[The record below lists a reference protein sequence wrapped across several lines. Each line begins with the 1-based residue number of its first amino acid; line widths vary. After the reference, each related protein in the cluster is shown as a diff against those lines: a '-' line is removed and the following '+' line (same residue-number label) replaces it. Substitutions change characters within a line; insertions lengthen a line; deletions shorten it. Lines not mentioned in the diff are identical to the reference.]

1 MPSTVGL
8 QKTSTRISPGVTRLV
23 DGSVRAGEGGSLVIP
38 GEVLDR
44 AGIQPGDGLICEVLP
59 SGGLRLASD
68 ALRKVY
74 VEATSCCNLA
84 CVTCIRNAW
93 DEPVGYMPMARF
105 ERLLAGLP
113 APQTHA
119 VESKSTGL
127 WGSRSSGQAAPLPS
141 SSSPITLAFGGFG
154 EPLVHPDF
162 LEMVRLARDCRLRVE
177 VTTNGTLLDAAL
189 ARELAASGV
198 VRVTISLDGPDA
210 GTYAG
215 VRGSALE
222 VVLANLTTLLEARRR
237 ARHPLS
243 VGLAFV
249 AMRRTIASLPELLR
263 LAAQVGVDFVTVSN
277 VIPHTPD
284 MASESLWNRAAWA
297 TSFPSESWR
306 PRLNLAA
313 LDLDETTRPV
323 LQAVWGTG
331 LDAPL
336 PALDEGSPRN
346 YCRFAQEGVT
356 CVAWD
361 GRVAPCLSL
370 LHTHPEYVNE
380 QWHTVKHYAVGLV
393 DERPLREIW
402 RDAAYRDLRARLRAF
417 DFSHCFTCGGCP
429 LTESNEE
436 DCYGNPFPVCGECLW
451 AQGIVLCP

>member
-8 QKTSTRISPGVTRLV
+8 QKPSTRISPGVTRLV

-93 DEPVGYMPMARF
+93 DEPVGHMPMARF
-105 ERLLAGLP
+105 ERMLAGLP

-127 WGSRSSGQAAPLPS
+127 WGSRSSGQASPLPS

-162 LEMVRLARDCRLRVE
+162 LEMVHLARERWLRIE
-177 VTTNGTLLDAAL
+177 VITNGTLLNAAL
-189 ARELAASGV
+189 ARELAALGV
-198 VRVTISLDGPDA
+198 ARVTISLDGPDE
-210 GTYAG
+210 GTYSG
-215 VRGSALE
+215 VRGDALE
-222 VVLANLTTLLEARRR
+222 VVLANLAALLEARRR
-237 ARHPLS
+237 SRRPLS

-249 AMRRTIASLPELLR
+249 AMRRNIASLPRLLQ
-263 LAAQVGVDFVTVSN
+263 LAARLGVDFVTVSN
-277 VIPHTPD
+277 VIPHTPE

-297 TSFPSESWR
+297 ASFASECWR
-306 PRLNLAA
+306 PRLTLPA
-313 LDLDETTRPV
+313 LDLDEATRSV
-323 LQAVWGTG
+323 LREVWAAG

-336 PALDEGSPRN
+336 PAMDEGAPRN
-346 YCRFAQEGVT
+346 YCRFAQEGIV
-356 CVAWD
+356 CVAWN

-370 LHTHPEYVNE
+370 LHTHPEYVND
-380 QWHTVKHYAVGLV
+380 QWRRVEHYAVGHV
-393 DERPLREIW
+393 DERPLDEIW
-402 RDAAYRDLRARLRAF
+402 RDAAYRDFRARVRTF
-417 DFSHCFTCGGCP
+417 DFAHCFVCGGCP

-436 DCYGNPFPVCGECLW
+436 DCYGNPFPTCGECLW
-451 AQGIVLCP
+451 AQGIVACP